1 MLTEKTAVDNIA
13 YVSYTSTTL
22 YTQRESN
29 LARPELIEEPMNEDL
44 FTARL
49 VSSSAPNSLEI
60 TAELL
65 WFRVEQR
72 IFRAG
77 EQEMWNSLS
86 VYCEQESSGAL
97 LVRVVVFNP
106 DWDGP
111 LQIAAI
117 RSWPND
123 PANLVSLACNLDHI
137 AT

>member
-1 MLTEKTAVDNIA
+1 MAEKSRTYNSTE
-13 YVSYTSTTL
+13 
-22 YTQRESN
+22 
-29 LARPELIEEPMNEDL
+29 NEHL

-49 VSSSAPNSLEI
+49 ASSSAPDLLEI
-60 TAELL
+60 SADLL
-65 WFRVEQR
+65 WFRIEQR

-77 EQEMWNSLS
+77 AEDMWNSLS

-97 LVRVVVFNP
+97 FVRVVVFNP

-123 PANLVSLACNLDHI
+123 PTNLISLACNLDHV

>member
-1 MLTEKTAVDNIA
+1 
-13 YVSYTSTTL
+13 
-22 YTQRESN
+22 
-29 LARPELIEEPMNEDL
+29 MNEHL

-49 VSSSAPNSLEI
+49 VSSSAPNLLEI

-72 IFRAG
+72 ILRAG
-77 EQEMWNSLS
+77 AHEMWNSLS
-86 VYCEQESSGAL
+86 VYCEQEASGAV

-117 RSWPND
+117 RSWPKD
-123 PANLVSLACNLDHI
+123 PTNLVPLACNLDHL